1 MPVLVQFRHVFG
13 VLVQL
18 LDRVLMVVDGFFP
31 FVVSMGVRMLVRM
44 GVLVF
49 VGVNRPIVMPVL
61 VAVAMG
67 VNVPVGMFVFD
78 LGRHGFFLLLGRHGF
93 FLLFKISP

>member
-1 MPVLVQFRHVFG
+1 MPVLVQFRQMFG
-13 VLVQL
+13 GVVQF

-31 FVVSMGVRMLVRM
+31 LVVNMGVGVLVRM

-67 VNVPVGMFVFD
+67 VNVLVGMVVFD
-78 LGRHGFFLLLGRHGF
+78 LGRHRL